1 MGYDML
7 RPHMPKSTLF
17 IEPISDRRGLRLSG
31 ELDASNVF
39 SLTEPL
45 EELVRA
51 DADLTID
58 LSDLGFIDSAGIHLL
73 IRSAKALEGRG
84 TMVVV
89 CPEGAV
95 RKVLLLVGFP
105 GAFTHVRLE
114 PSTGPSDAESRT
126 A

>member
-1 MGYDML
+1 
-7 RPHMPKSTLF
+7 MPKATLTL
-17 IEPISDRRGLRLSG
+17 EPLTEGRGLRLAG

-45 EELVRA
+45 EEQVRV
-51 DADLTID
+51 DGDLTLD
-58 LSDLGFIDSAGIHLL
+58 LTELTFMDSAGIHLL
-73 IRSAKALEGRG
+73 IRAAKTLEGRG
-84 TMVVV
+84 EMLLL

-105 GAFTHVRLE
+105 GAFPHVRLE
-114 PSTGPSDAESRT
+114 PATTPSDARSQS